1 MQIYRYD
8 SLIWNPLLS
17 GSSCLFSWSLRLS
30 FEKKSVC
37 LHVCQHVY
45 FTLVRSTGR
54 HYIFMK
60 LPNYENG
67 TWVNGGMKES
77 VPAMASKLP
86 SETSYN
92 LNAWRAR
99 MCVCVCVCV
108 CVCACLCLR
117 MVTLDARTES
127 RQREREIRADLQWIT
142 SLAGQ
147 TCREASCLATVL
159 TEEKDK
165 EGWKKR
171 AGKITGGRVSGSA
184 EARNKRDW
192 V

>member
-1 MQIYRYD
+1 MI
-8 SLIWNPLLS
+8 PLTFL
-17 GSSCLFSWSLRLS
+17 W
-30 FEKKSVC
+30 EKKKRAC
-37 LHVCQHVY
+37 LRVCQHVY

-92 LNAWRAR
+92 LNAWRA
-99 MCVCVCVCV
+99 CYVCV
-108 CVCACLCLR
+108 CVCACVC
-117 MVTLDARTES
+117 VCGWS
-127 RQREREIRADLQWIT
+127 RWMQEQRADREKEIRADLQWIT

-165 EGWKKR
+165 EGRGKKQQE
-171 AGKITGGRVSGSA
+171 K
-184 EARNKRDW
+184 
-192 V
+192 